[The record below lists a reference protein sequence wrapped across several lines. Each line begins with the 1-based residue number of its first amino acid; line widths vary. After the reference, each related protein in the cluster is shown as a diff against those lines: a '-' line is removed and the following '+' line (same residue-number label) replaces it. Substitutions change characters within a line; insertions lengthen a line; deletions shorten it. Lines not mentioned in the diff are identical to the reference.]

1 MKDNSEL
8 KVILEDIFI
17 NEDVLLEVN
26 LSSAW
31 KSLIS
36 FISKNKT
43 DLNADLN
50 AEKMEI
56 TAGQKKIQKGNDVDS
71 IINNQNKVF
80 PKTIEIDPLI
90 VKQIKI
96 KYNNS
101 EPKPN
106 KLQLIVMIASALYM
120 AIKKNKDIIVSTES
134 TESSEKSVGIRE
146 TTKKITFSIIA
157 LITSICS
164 IFYSVTGEKISAMEV
179 AKMLQDSTIKTFA
192 DMFSADLVPS
202 NINDILV
209 NVTDKSDK
217 RIEQI
222 NTEKENLPS
231 ARNPLLSKSSYD
243 SSISNLESQLAA
255 ATDVAAKEKI
265 QKDIDD
271 FQKLS
276 KENKK
281 ILDRLYYSLDQEQNK
296 LEKTKLVAKN
306 LTEAL
311 GTDDKAFTQTLRKEV
326 ISDIKVKALEKI
338 TSNFAEN
345 EKNIAEL
352 KTTKRYDLD
361 SGKAT
366 LNNEKER
373 ARVLKNLEDSNYKM
387 ALFHKILNKLDPEK
401 PDTFSSLMTENELN
415 KCAVVIAHSSSK
427 EKNLQ
432 TGIGCTNLINDKGEW
447 IDFENIEDFI
457 RINKGQLNK
466 SYNQVLDF
474 YYPTGFQ
481 SWLEKAKNEKIDY
494 TTDDNKEKMKSGI
507 SAIVDNLQ
515 GKTIEEA
522 QKDLNFWKIMYQFA
536 KSDTDVRAAVSVKKQ
551 LDDYKRWISDSAF
564 RQDKIKQYITSNI
577 GQKKVKKSEIPSVTK
592 QINLALSGTFKFTNV
607 ESDPNS
613 AQKGEVEQ
621 ALTTLELIGES
632 SSRKW
637 DSLLSVIEENYF
649 KRS

>member
-31 KSLIS
+31 KSLTS

-43 DLNADLN
+43 NLNADLN

-56 TAGQKKIQKGNDVDS
+56 KADQKEIQKGNDVNS
-71 IINNQNKVF
+71 IIKNQNKVF
-80 PKTIEIDPLI
+80 PKTIKINPLI
-90 VKQIKI
+90 VQQIKT

-101 EPKPN
+101 KPKPN
-106 KLQLIVMIASALYM
+106 KLQLIVMIASALFM
-120 AIKKNKDIIVSTES
+120 AIKKNEDIIVT
-134 TESSEKSVGIRE
+134 TESSEKSVGIRG

-157 LITSICS
+157 LITGICS
-164 IFYSVTGEKISAMEV
+164 IYYSVTGEKISAMEV
-179 AKMLQDSTIKTFA
+179 AKMLQDSTVKTFT
-192 DMFSADLVPS
+192 DMFDADLVPS

-209 NVTDKSDK
+209 DVTDKSSE
-217 RIEQI
+217 RIKQI
-222 NTEKENLPS
+222 DTEKENLPS
-231 ARNPLLSKSSYD
+231 ARTALLKQTSYD
-243 SSISNLESQLAA
+243 SSISNLKTQLAS
-255 ATDVAAKEKI
+255 ATDDAQKQKI

-281 ILDRLYYSLDQEQNK
+281 ILDKLYYSLDQEQNK

-338 TSNFAEN
+338 TSNFVEN

-352 KTTKRYDLD
+352 KTPKRYDLA

-373 ARVLKNLEDSNYKM
+373 ARVLKNLEYYNYKM
-387 ALFHKILNKLDPEK
+387 ALFNYILNKLDPEK
-401 PDTFSSLMTENELN
+401 PETFSTLMTESELN
-415 KCAVVIAHSSSK
+415 KCAVVIAYSSSK

-432 TGIGCTNLINDKGEW
+432 SGIGCTNLINDKGEW
-447 IDFENIEDFI
+447 IDFQNIGDFI
-457 RINKGQLNK
+457 NVNKKQLSE
-466 SYNQVLDF
+466 SYNKVLNF

-481 SWLEKAKNEKIDY
+481 SWLKDAKNDKIDY
-494 TTDDNKEKMKSGI
+494 TTDDNKKKMKSGI
-507 SAIVDNLQ
+507 STIVDNLQ

-522 QKDLNFWKIMYQFA
+522 QQDLNFWKIMYQLA

-551 LDDYKRWISDSAF
+551 LDNYKQWVSNTAF
-564 RQDKIKQYITSNI
+564 RQDQIKEYIKNNM
-577 GQKKVKKSEIPSVTK
+577 GKKVKKSEIPSVTK

-613 AQKGEVEQ
+613 VQQNEVEQ
-621 ALTTLELIGES
+621 ALTVLDLITES